1 MTKRP
6 VQLAKGGGNGIQKAA
21 RSIKVG
27 EGLTGEKADDG
38 DIRAVLKIHKVPVT
52 DANVAAVRAALK
64 GGK

>member
-6 VQLAKGGGNGIQKAA
+6 ATQAKGGGSGIQKAA

-38 DIRAVLKIHKVPVT
+38 DIKAVLKIHKVPVT
-52 DANVAAVRAALK
+52 DSSVAAVRAILK
-64 GGK
+64 GGS